1 MCVAGGRGTSELFF
15 PLVGLSIGALEIQR
29 GHYQSISEVSVRTA
43 ALKAQAK
50 RAAGS
55 YLALDTLK

>member
-1 MCVAGGRGTSELFF
+1 
-15 PLVGLSIGALEIQR
+15 LEIQR